1 MTDFRQLPNLAAL
14 RAFEAAA
21 RHQNF
26 SRAAEEIHVT
36 HGAISHQVRA
46 LEQDLGVALF
56 TRNGKRIAITPEGQ
70 RFALTVRTSLQEI
83 AGAADAL
90 RAGTRQRRLT
100 VSSIPSFAARWLAP
114 RLGKFIDLHPDIEVM
129 LQSSGQLQDLARD
142 SIDVGIRFGSGRYPG
157 LTVEKLMGDF
167 YYPVASP
174 AYNGGR
180 LPASPQH
187 LAHCQPAALG
197 RAVAAMVSGGRPGVA
212 GAERRRAVSGFVDA
226 DSLGG
231 RRRRHRAGAA
241 CGRDAGNRVGR
252 TGAPVRCRSEMP
264 GQLLRRLYP
273 GSLAQTA
280 GRGIPQ
286 LAAGGN
292 SQVRA
297 ASGRVHRVMEHLHR
311 RPRKC
316 LAALRASQR
325 ADPPC
330 KPMKYGEYHYK

>member
-26 SRAAEEIHVT
+26 SRAAEEIHLT

-90 RAGTRQRRLT
+90 RAGTRQKRLT
-100 VSSIPSFAARWLAP
+100 VSAIPSFAARWLAP

-142 SIDVGIRFGSGRYPG
+142 AIDVGIRFGSGRYPG

-174 AYNGGR
+174 AYDGGR
-180 LPASPQH
+180 LPTSPQQ
-187 LAHCQPAALG
+187 LAHCSLLRSEEPWLPWFQAAGL
-197 RAVAAMVSGGRPGVA
+197 ALPEPSGGVRFQDLSMLIRSAADGDGIALVRHVVA
-212 GAERRRAVSGFVDA
+212 MQE
-226 DSLGG
+226 
-231 RRRRHRAGAA
+231 
-241 CGRDAGNRVGR
+241 
-252 TGAPVRCRSEMP
+252 
-264 GQLLRRLYP
+264 
-273 GSLAQTA
+273 
-280 GRGIPQ
+280 I
-286 LAAGGN
+286 
-292 SQVRA
+292 
-297 ASGRVHRVMEHLHR
+297 ASGELVRLFDVAVKSPHNYYVAC
-311 RPRKC
+311 PPQ
-316 LAALRASQR
+316 ALR
-325 ADPPC
+325 
-330 KPMKYGEYHYK
+330 KPQVEAFRSWLLAEIAKFKGAFTE